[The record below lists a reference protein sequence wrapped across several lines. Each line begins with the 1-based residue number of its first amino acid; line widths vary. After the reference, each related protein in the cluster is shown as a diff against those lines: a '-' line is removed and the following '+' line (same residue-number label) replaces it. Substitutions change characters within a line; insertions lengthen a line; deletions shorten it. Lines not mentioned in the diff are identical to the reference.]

1 MLFDIFLI
9 FFLKFWYIIKYFY
22 IKIIKNKIKIKY
34 QKIIKKNKKLKFSL
48 TQIFFKEENFELQI
62 PKIVKFWEFIM
73 QKNTSK
79 HYQNLGINQLKKDFF
94 IYKND
99 NTES

>member
-1 MLFDIFLI
+1 M
-9 FFLKFWYIIKYFY
+9 
-22 IKIIKNKIKIKY
+22 KIKKKFP
-34 QKIIKKNKKLKFSL
+34 QTIKKEGKWLVKKLKFSL